1 MVDSVAIVS
10 GGMDSVTL
18 LHYLV
23 KTEQRRPAVMSFRY
37 GQKHARELV
46 CAKYHAELLGCEP
59 YLVADLEP
67 LRGVFSGSAL
77 VDAGVDVPD
86 MAAVTGDPQPIT
98 YVPNRNMIFLA
109 LAAAFAESL
118 GADAVFYGAQRHDL
132 YGYWDTTPD
141 FLERLNHVYA
151 LNRKTPVHIRA
162 PFVQHSKA
170 DLLRIGLDLGVDYG
184 QTWSCYRG
192 ETLACGRCPTCA
204 ERLQAFAE
212 IGVPDPL
219 EYARE

>member
-1 MVDSVAIVS
+1 
-10 GGMDSVTL
+10 
-18 LHYLV
+18 
-23 KTEQRRPAVMSFRY
+23 
-37 GQKHARELV
+37 
-46 CAKYHAELLGCEP
+46 
-59 YLVADLEP
+59 
-67 LRGVFSGSAL
+67 
-77 VDAGVDVPD
+77 

-162 PFVQHSKA
+162 PFVHHSKA

-212 IGVPDPL
+212 VGVPDPL